1 MNCSMV
7 YRKATAALAAAV
19 LPAFVSHADAAPSVN
34 VALQTSFDAP
44 PFLVELLWVLLY
56 KVHENVLL
64 TTDRETAA
72 EENQT
77 AYFPLLDRIASG
89 HFDGA
94 ATDKE
99 LYLKFREVLQ
109 QDGHLNKVED
119 LSSFDLALSI
129 HSAAP
134 RIEAYYQFYNTSVVP
149 LLEDEKQDGC
159 ESWVYTGF
167 SGQRFC
173 SPDLD
178 PGKAQ
183 PLGRGT
189 EVLHEL
195 PFDRVLGD
203 VKSKHPSVLY
213 ADIMSQSFRD
223 FHQTISQ
230 TAKTGQTSYRV
241 RYKPGKSSGGRQLTV
256 GGYGV
261 SLYLKRTDYIVIDD
275 RQSDQAEGDEGE
287 GKAAADVDLQED
299 EEVSD
304 LRPLSAKE
312 LTRLGIKAS
321 SFVMGSED
329 PMDTLVKLSQDFP
342 KFSSAIAGVNV
353 STDFFKEHIT
363 NREIMLPSGYN
374 VFWINGVQIMARD
387 VDAYSLLEH
396 LRKERKMIN
405 SVRELGLTASQAIDL
420 LSHEAIATS
429 QTDMETQRY
438 DWRDEH
444 EGGNVIMW
452 LNDLEK
458 DKRYSEWST
467 SVNALLQRTFPGQL
481 PPVAREVHNLVI
493 PIDFSNYAD
502 VVLVVENL
510 QSFVK
515 RKVPIRFGL
524 VPKLNSLAAAQ
535 QARVFYHL
543 LDSYGLLGALGY
555 LERAVDGAGRKYG
568 APQQQYFEK
577 ATAGLKLRKGRAALP
592 LQQVLT
598 NSDLERRLAAATAYM
613 NRLGAGEKSPPI
625 FLNGVPIART
635 DEWLQMMSQR
645 VSMDSQRIQR
655 AVYQEELTE
664 DDYLPELFLASASHR
679 RNPLVVPEDDK
690 DTRHVDLGDLPELQM
705 LPSLSAEA
713 DTVERELVHMT
724 VIGDFETEDGLEQLL
739 EAVQFQRE
747 HSNVELAWLYLPT
760 GSQPVRNR
768 WHTGRELDENFMTS
782 ILEDLDTLTVEAM
795 AIHDK
800 VDLTLPERKAMYKH
814 LLGQIKSAAA
824 PNDGA
829 HSKDVHPVFK
839 NIVKAVGL
847 QPGEKAVLVNGR
859 VVGPLKADMVL
870 EVADIDTLFAY
881 ERKKRLL
888 PASMAI
894 ESLELAD
901 KASSPYAFA
910 KISNLIALSQVSDVP
925 EGIFEAAPTI
935 RSSVYKKWA
944 SNHTM
949 IEVGTVDDANIQLVC
964 SVDPLSE
971 VGQRWIPIIKTLSE
985 LDGVYTRI
993 FLNPRERLEE
1003 LPIKR
1008 FYRHV
1013 LNSRPSFDESGA
1025 VTRLSAHFAGLPAD
1039 ALLNMGMDMPPS
1051 WLVAPKESPHDLDN
1065 IKLSAVKSGTDIE
1078 AIYELEHILIEGHSR
1093 DVTLGPPP
1101 RGAQLVL
1108 GTEADPHFADT
1119 IIMANLGYF
1128 QFKANPGVYNLAL
1141 QEGRSEEIFHIDS
1154 AGSQGYAPKPED
1166 NGTEIALVSFRGT
1179 TLFPRLSR
1187 REGMEEADVLE
1198 ASKSALESL
1207 ADSASSL
1214 ISQAGLPGGSEA
1226 SKYLSRAAKFG
1237 SSLLSGGAK
1246 SAERQAEPHA
1256 DINIFSVASGHLY
1269 ERMLNIMML
1278 SVMKNTKHTVKFWF
1292 IEQFLSPS
1300 FKDFLPVLAEEYGFK
1315 YEMVTYKWPHWLRA
1329 QKEKQREIWGY
1340 KILFLDV
1347 LFPLDLDKV
1356 IFVDADQIVRTD
1368 MYELVQ
1374 HDLEGAPYGFT
1385 PMCDSR
1391 TEMEGFRFWKQGYW
1405 KNFLRGLPYHI
1416 SALYVVDLKRFRQMA
1431 AGDRLRQQ
1439 YHQLSVDPNSLSNL
1453 DQDLPNHMQV
1463 MLPIHSLPQ
1472 DWLWCETWCSDEAL
1486 KTAKTIDLCNNPQ
1499 TKEPKLDRA
1508 RRQVPEWTIYDD
1520 EIAAV
1525 AKKHKETAAE
1535 GKPIAGD
1542 AADGGPQ
1549 VEEESIQERL
1559 QREDAERERSSRQHV
1574 IDEL

>member
-1 MNCSMV
+1 M
-7 YRKATAALAAAV
+7 
-19 LPAFVSHADAAPSVN
+19 
-34 VALQTSFDAP
+34 LQA
-44 PFLVELLWVLLY
+44 
-56 KVHENVLL
+56 
-64 TTDRETAA
+64 
-72 EENQT
+72 
-77 AYFPLLDRIASG
+77 
-89 HFDGA
+89 
-94 ATDKE
+94 
-99 LYLKFREVLQ
+99 
-109 QDGHLNKVED
+109 DGHLSRAED
-119 LSSFDLALSI
+119 LSSFDFALSI

-134 RIEAYYQFYNTSVVP
+134 RIEAYYQYYNTSVVP
-149 LLEDEKQDGC
+149 LLGDSEQDRC
-159 ESWVYTGF
+159 QSWVYAGF

-178 PGKAQ
+178 PSKAQ
-183 PLGRGT
+183 PLGTGD
-189 EVLHEL
+189 EALHEL
-195 PFDRVLGD
+195 PFDRILGD
-203 VKSKHPSVLY
+203 VNSKSPSVLY
-213 ADIMSQSFRD
+213 ADIMSQSFRE
-223 FHQTISQ
+223 FHQTVSK

-241 RYKPGKSSGGRQLTV
+241 RYKPGQSPTGQQLTV

-261 SLYLKRTDYIVIDD
+261 SLYLKRTDYIVVDD
-275 RQSDQAEGDEGE
+275 RQSDQSEGDEAE
-287 GKAAADVDLQED
+287 GKAATDVNLQED

-304 LRPLSAKE
+304 LRPLSARE
-312 LTRLGIKAS
+312 LTRLGVKAS

-342 KFSSAIAGVNV
+342 KYSSTIAGVNI
-353 STDFFKEHIT
+353 SMDFFREHAT
-363 NREIMLPSGYN
+363 NRETILPSGYN

-405 SVRELGLTASQAIDL
+405 SVRELDLTASQAIDL
-420 LSHEAIATS
+420 LSHDAITTS
-429 QTDMETQRY
+429 QTDMEMQRY
-438 DWRDEH
+438 DWRDEL
-444 EGGNVIMW
+444 EGGNVLMW

-467 SVNALLQRTFPGQL
+467 SVSGLLQRTFPGQL
-481 PPVAREVHNLVI
+481 PPVAREVHNLVL

-502 VVLVVENL
+502 VVLVVENI

-515 RKVPIRFGL
+515 RKIPIRFGL
-524 VPKLNSLAAAQ
+524 VPHIDSPAAAE
-535 QARVFYHL
+535 QARVVYHL
-543 LDSYGLLGALGY
+543 LDSYGLAGALGY
-555 LERAVDGAGRKYG
+555 LEKAVDGAGRKYG
-568 APQQQYFEK
+568 PAQQQYFEQ
-577 ATAGLKLRKGRAALP
+577 ATASLKLRRDRTALP
-592 LQQVLT
+592 FEEILT
-598 NSDLERRLAAATAYM
+598 SSDLEARLSAASAYM
-613 NRLGAGEKSPPI
+613 RRLGAGELAPPI
-625 FLNGVPIART
+625 FLNGVPIAKT
-635 DEWLQMMSQR
+635 DDWLQGMSQR
-645 VSMDSQRIQR
+645 VSMDSQKIQR
-655 AVYQEELTE
+655 AVYMDELTE
-664 DDYLPELFLASASHR
+664 DDYLPELFLTTASQR

-690 DTRHVDLGDLPELQM
+690 DIRHIDIGNLPEVQM
-705 LPSLSAEA
+705 LPSLPAEA
-713 DTVERELVHMT
+713 DSIERELVHMT

-760 GSQPVRNR
+760 GSQTVHNR
-768 WHTGRELDENFMTS
+768 WHTGKEIDETFMTS
-782 ILEDLDTLTVEAM
+782 IIDDLDTLTVEAM

-814 LLGQIKSAAA
+814 VLEKINSAAPPA
-824 PNDGA
+824 DGP
-829 HSKDVHPVFK
+829 HSRDGHPVFR
-839 NIVKAVGL
+839 NVVKAAGL
-847 QPGEKAVLVNGR
+847 QPGEKAILINGR
-859 VVGPLKADMVL
+859 VVGPLKADMNL
-870 EVADIDTLFAY
+870 EVTDLDTLFTY

-894 ESLELAD
+894 EGLALSE
-901 KASSPYAFA
+901 KAATPYAFA

-925 EGIFEAAPTI
+925 EGMFEAAPTI
-935 RSSVYKKWA
+935 RSSVYKKWE
-944 SNHTM
+944 SSHTM
-949 IEVGTVDDANIQLVC
+949 IEVGNIDDANIQIVC
-964 SVDPLSE
+964 SLDPTSE
-971 VGQRWIPIIKTLSE
+971 IGQRWIPIIKTLSE
-985 LDGVYTRI
+985 LDGVNTRL

-1013 LNSRPSFDESGA
+1013 LNSKPDFDESGT
-1025 VTRLSAHFAGLPAD
+1025 VSRLSAHFAGLPAD
-1039 ALLNMGMDMPPS
+1039 ALLNMGMDMPPA
-1051 WLVAPKESPHDLDN
+1051 WLVAPQESPHDLDN
-1065 IKLSAVKSGTDIE
+1065 IKLSAVKSGADIE
-1078 AIYELEHILIEGHSR
+1078 AVYELEHILIDGHSR

-1108 GTEADPHFADT
+1108 GTEANPHFADT
-1119 IIMANLGYF
+1119 IIMSNLGYF
-1128 QFKANPGVYNLAL
+1128 QFKANPGAYNLAL
-1141 QEGRSEEIFHIDS
+1141 QKGRSQEIFYIDS
-1154 AGSQGYAPKPED
+1154 AGSLGYAAQPGD

-1187 REGMEEADVLE
+1187 REGMEEEDVLE
-1198 ASKSALESL
+1198 APKSALESL
-1207 ADSASSL
+1207 ADGASSL
-1214 ISQAGLPGGSEA
+1214 LSQAGLPGGSEA
-1226 SKYLSRAAKFG
+1226 SRYLSKAAKFG
-1237 SSLLSGGAK
+1237 SSLLSGGTKAL
-1246 SAERQAEPHA
+1246 ETGAEPHA

-1300 FKDFLPVLAEEYGFK
+1300 FKDFLPALAEEYGFK

-1374 HDLEGAPYGFT
+1374 HDLQGAPYGFT

-1416 SALYVVDLKRFRQMA
+1416 SALYVVDLKKFRQMA

-1453 DQDLPNHMQV
+1453 DQDLPNHMQS

-1508 RRQVPEWTIYDD
+1508 RRQVPEWTVYDD

-1525 AKKHKETAAE
+1525 AMKHKERSAQ

-1542 AADGGPQ
+1542 ASDAGPQ
-1549 VEEESIQERL
+1549 VEEEGIQERL
-1559 QREDAERERSSRQHV
+1559 QREDAEREKSKQHV
-1574 IDEL
+1574 VDEL